1 MTITIDPES
10 FKQLCL
16 LAIGTLAF
24 ATLLAFVVIKKF
36 TDWLTKSDRWLKPLK
51 TARKT
56 TAAPAG
62 NQSYSSDGFDDPSI
76 PF

>member
-24 ATLLAFVVIKKF
+24 ATLFSFVIIKVI
-36 TDWLTKSDRWLKPLK
+36 TDWMNSK
-51 TARKT
+51 
-56 TAAPAG
+56 
-62 NQSYSSDGFDDPSI
+62 
-76 PF
+76 